1 MKLYQK
7 DKLVNLRKGD
17 SKIIKFKKIKSKKG
31 KKWNLLSDDLYI
43 IFIKNYYY

>member
-7 DKLVNLRKGD
+7 DKPVNLRKGN
-17 SKIIKFKKIKSKKG
+17 SKFMKLEKIKSKKG

-43 IFIKNYYY
+43 IF